1 MTAVRAAATDEG
13 LELRSVTAGYGARAV
28 LHEVSLEVRPGEI
41 VGLIG
46 PNGSGK
52 TTLVRVASRGLR
64 PTAGQVLVGGMD
76 PYAVPSRTAAR
87 LAAVVPQEFTP
98 AFSFTV
104 FEVVLMGRS
113 PFLSAWSSGGPDDWA
128 IARSAMAA
136 ANVQHLADR
145 PTDEL
150 SGGERQ
156 RVVLAQALAQSTRVL
171 ILDEPTTHLDPGHM
185 LDAMAVAR
193 RLAHR
198 DGAAVLTV
206 FHDLNLASAFCDR
219 IHAMDRGRVLAS
231 GSPGEVIETGLIRR
245 LYGVDADVTR
255 APRTGRPTVTFA
267 AASEAEATSR
277 ARVHVVGGAG
287 SGAALMRGL
296 AERGFEVTV
305 GVLHGTDTDEDVA
318 ARLDLRRVSVPAFA
332 PIDDA
337 AAREA
342 AGLMADAWAIVVC
355 DPPFGAGNVAN
366 LRLALDAAR
375 AGHLAYLVQGSPIE
389 GRDFTG
395 GEATALWTDL
405 AANATVVA
413 TDADAL
419 EAVTRDHRRSEAA
432 G

>member
-1 MTAVRAAATDEG
+1 
-13 LELRSVTAGYGARAV
+13 V

-41 VGLIG
+41 AGLIG

-64 PTAGQVLVGGMD
+64 PSAGEVRVGGVD

-87 LAAVVPQEFTP
+87 LAAVVPQEFAP

-113 PFLSAWSSGGPDDWA
+113 PFLSAWSSGGPEDWA
-128 IARSAMAA
+128 IARNAMAA

-206 FHDLNLASAFCDR
+206 FHDLNVASAFCDR
-219 IHAMDRGRVLAS
+219 IHAMDDGCVIAS
-231 GSPGEVIETGLIRR
+231 GAPIDVIEPDLIRR

-255 APRTGRPTVTFA
+255 AARTGRPVVTFA
-267 AASEAEATSR
+267 PASEAEAASR

-296 AERGFEVTV
+296 VERGFDVTA
-305 GVLHGTDTDEDVA
+305 GVLHATDTDEDVA

-337 AAREA
+337 SARDTA
-342 AGLMADAWAIVVC
+342 LLMVEAWAIVVC
-355 DPPFGAGNVAN
+355 DPPFGPGNVAN
-366 LRLALDAAR
+366 LRLGLDLAR
-375 AGHLAYLVQGSPIE
+375 AGRRTYLVGGSSIE
-389 GRDFTG
+389 SRDFTG
-395 GEATALWTDL
+395 GEATRLWTDL
-405 AANATVVA
+405 AAIAVVVPS
-413 TDADAL
+413 DAAAL
-419 EAVTRDHRRSEAA
+419 EAVTRAHRQAEETT
-432 G
+432 

>member
-1 MTAVRAAATDEG
+1 MAAADVRTEG
-13 LELRSVTAGYGARAV
+13 LELRSVSAGYAARTV
-28 LHEVSLEVRPGEI
+28 LFDVSLDVPPGEI
-41 VGLIG
+41 AGLIG

-64 PTAGQVLVGGMD
+64 PSSGAVRVGGLD

-87 LAAVVPQEFTP
+87 LAAVVPQEFAP

-113 PFLSAWSSGGPDDWA
+113 PFLSAWSSGGPEDWA
-128 IARSAMAA
+128 VARDAMAA

-156 RVVLAQALAQSTRVL
+156 RVVLAQALAQSARVL

-219 IHAMDRGRVLAS
+219 IHAMDEGRLVAS
-231 GSPGEVIETGLIRR
+231 GAPADVIEPGLIRR

-255 APRTGRPTVTFA
+255 APRTGRPAVTFA
-267 AASEAEATSR
+267 PGPETEQGSR

-332 PIDDA
+332 PIDDDA
-337 AAREA
+337 AGEA
-342 AGLMADAWAIVVC
+342 ADLMADAWAIVVC
-355 DPPFGAGNVAN
+355 DPPFGPGNVAN

-375 AGHLAYLVQGSPIE
+375 AGHRTYLVDGSPI
-389 GRDFTG
+389 GHRDFTG
-395 GEATALWTDL
+395 GDATRLWTDL
-405 AANATVVA
+405 AREAHVVPDDTA
-413 TDADAL
+413 AL
-419 EAVTRDHRRSEAA
+419 EAVTNDHRQAVGA
-432 G
+432 D